1 MDTPRSC
8 YAAPPTALV
17 TLRWRC
23 TVALRC
29 CARGSRLWIIIQLA
43 AALLASGCATTHYVK
58 VNSAPHSPLVERLK
72 LTSRGGPQPSARTL
86 QLLRLYDLL
95 GDLHGN
101 MQPLLEKFQAI
112 VDREPTPDKVYAFAE
127 LNYIA
132 GKKAELTSPDLALD
146 YFGTSVMHAYQYLFE
161 PRYGPLR
168 NPYDPEFRGA
178 CDVYN
183 GALESALRLVQRRG
197 GLLPGRTYSV
207 ESASQA
213 WDVKIVVSD
222 GRWQND
228 DVAAF
233 KFVSDYEVQGL
244 KNQFHSFGLGVPLIA
259 IRERHGPQR
268 PDEQFL
274 PAFLSFPV
282 TAFLHV
288 LPDTG
293 ACPSGTRPRHVA
305 IVKLYDPLSAT
316 DIMIGNRR
324 VPLETDLSTPLA
336 YFLNDPQLDPNNPR
350 LNLETVATQGL
361 LHPDKTASEAGLYML
376 QPYEPEKIPVLM
388 IHGIW
393 SSPMTWMEMFNDLRG
408 DPEIRKHYQ
417 FWFYLYPTGQPFWQS
432 ATQLRS
438 DLAQARAVLDP
449 EHREPAFDQMV
460 LVGHSMGGLVARMQT
475 VASGDDFWHIVSD
488 KPFRVVK
495 ASPDE
500 RQHLEQVFF
509 FRPNPSVRRLITIA
523 TPNRGSE
530 FANNTTRWL
539 AKELINL
546 PQLPLAHRDEL
557 VNENPGVFRTHN
569 MLQVKT
575 SIDSLAPDS
584 PILPTLLHAQQPP
597 WLKCHNIVGVL
608 PDTGFIGTGFLG
620 AAPGG
625 TDGVVSYESAHLDN
639 VASELKVPA
648 DHQAVNRHP
657 LSILEVRRILLE
669 HLHDVSNFPYRPPQ
683 QERTAGTA
691 IDSYR

>member
-1 MDTPRSC
+1 MRHSTSQT
-8 YAAPPTALV
+8 AAY
-17 TLRWRC
+17 C
-23 TVALRC
+23 
-29 CARGSRLWIIIQLA
+29 LA
-43 AALLASGCATTHYVK
+43 AALLFAGCRSMHYVE
-58 VNSAPHSPLVERLK
+58 VASAPHSPLVERLK

-101 MQPLLEKFQAI
+101 LLPLLQKFQTI
-112 VDREPTPDKVYAFAE
+112 VDHEPTPDKIYAFAE
-127 LNYIA
+127 LNFIA
-132 GKKAELTSPDLALD
+132 GKKAELATPDLALD
-146 YFGTSVMHAYQYLFE
+146 FFGTSVMHAYQYLFDS
-161 PRYGPLR
+161 RYGPLR

-213 WDVKIVVSD
+213 WDVKIVASG

-228 DVAAF
+228 DFAAF

-259 IRERHGPQR
+259 IRERHGPQQ
-268 PDEQFL
+268 PAEQFL
-274 PAFLSFPV
+274 PALLSFPV

-288 LPDTG
+288 VPDSG
-293 ACPSGTRPRHVA
+293 ATPNGTRPRHTA
-305 IVKLYDPLSAT
+305 ILKLYDPLSAT
-316 DIMIGNRR
+316 DIVVGDRR
-324 VPLETDLSTPLA
+324 IPLETDLSTPLA

-350 LNLETVATQGL
+350 LNLETIATQGL
-361 LHPDKTASEAGLYML
+361 LHPDKTEAETGLYML
-376 QPYEPEKIPVLM
+376 QPYEPDKIPVLM
-388 IHGIW
+388 IHGLW

-438 DLAQARAVLDP
+438 DLAQTRAVLDP
-449 EHREPAFDQMV
+449 EGREPAFDQIV
-460 LVGHSMGGLVARMQT
+460 LVGHSMGGLVAKMQT
-475 VASGDDFWHIVSD
+475 VASRDQFWHLVSEQ
-488 KPFRVVK
+488 PFQLVK
-495 ASPDE
+495 ASSNE
-500 RQHLEQVFF
+500 RQHLERMFF

-530 FANNTTRWL
+530 FANDATRWL
-539 AKELINL
+539 ANELINL
-546 PQLPLAHRDEL
+546 PQLPLLHRDEL
-557 VNENPGVFRTHN
+557 VKDNPGMFRTHN

-584 PILPTLLHAQQPP
+584 PILPVLLHAQQPP

-608 PDTGFIGTGFLG
+608 PDKGLLGTV
-620 AAPGG
+620 AGG

-639 VASELKVPA
+639 VASELKVAA
-648 DHQAVNRHP
+648 DHQSVNRHP
-657 LSILEVRRILLE
+657 LSILEVRRILLD
-669 HLHDVSNFPYRPPQ
+669 HLHDVSTFPYRAPAD
-683 QERTAGTA
+683 RTAA
-691 IDSYR
+691 R